1 MIWFHLLYCL
11 TLKKLKRYV
20 SCTVVSS
27 RDVVLVDYSLKSRIH
42 CVSRTHP
49 LFVFCITR
57 RKWATFNGKFTSQ
70 YSKIAHLIWIMS
82 FSAANNSSLS
92 EKLSKNSVCNF
103 QELGKTTLGV
113 QLTRLKFGEL
123 RSETA
128 YGAYEN
134 QHFML
139 HDKTWSFG
147 LTPCWKMVTTWLVTS
162 YLFSY

>member
-1 MIWFHLLYCL
+1 
-11 TLKKLKRYV
+11 
-20 SCTVVSS
+20 
-27 RDVVLVDYSLKSRIH
+27 
-42 CVSRTHP
+42 
-49 LFVFCITR
+49 
-57 RKWATFNGKFTSQ
+57 
-70 YSKIAHLIWIMS
+70 MS

-139 HDKTWSFG
+139 HDKT
-147 LTPCWKMVTTWLVTS
+147 
-162 YLFSY
+162 